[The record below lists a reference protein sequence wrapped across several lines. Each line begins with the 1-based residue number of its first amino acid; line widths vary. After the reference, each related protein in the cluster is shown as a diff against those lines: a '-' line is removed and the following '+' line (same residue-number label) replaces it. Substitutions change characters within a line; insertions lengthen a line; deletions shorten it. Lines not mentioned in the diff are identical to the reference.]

1 MGRSVSLWDVLGG
14 VRHSVEAVLSGRLE
28 VDVRGLHLLG
38 LRVPD
43 IFESLSFG
51 AHYLVVDVSDQL
63 LGGLSGNQAMNDEN
77 QGLACHSTPTAADP
91 SYLLGSHRSV
101 SLLVLCPI
109 HHHVPAKRAG

>member
-1 MGRSVSLWDVLGG
+1 MDGTVCIPLGSAVLSG
-14 VRHSVEAVLSGRLE
+14 VWHSVEAVLSGWLE

-77 QGLACHSTPTAADP
+77 QGLARLIPHPQLQTPLT
-91 SYLLGSHRSV
+91 SLGAIGR
-101 SLLVLCPI
+101 
-109 HHHVPAKRAG
+109 